1 MGALAEPIRAR
12 TGVQLPESF
21 EEFNLHGSESNPSRK
36 PKLFLTFLNLNRSLY
51 C

>member
-21 EEFNLHGSESNPSRK
+21 EELHGSESNPSRK